1 MQSNDIDIALTD
13 MMGDDFAGHLD
24 AFAKR
29 KNVET
34 GPIAIFNPNPE
45 QSKHLQTA
53 RIPIFGLELDLVNL
67 RSEEYANNSR
77 IPTAVVRRLVLCR
90 LSASAQTRP
99 GFRDAPARCVA
110 ERQYYQCTLLQR
122 PYARGR
128 RLDGKG
134 IHLPHSLTTASLRS

>member
-13 MMGDDFAGHLD
+13 MMGEDFAGHLD
-24 AFAKR
+24 AFAKS
-29 KNVET
+29 KDVKT

-77 IPTAVVRRLVLCR
+77 IPTAIVTLVLLR
-90 LSASAQTRP
+90 LSNGSSLVSRLLVLHCKM
-99 GFRDAPARCVA
+99 RC
-110 ERQYYQCTLLQR
+110 EEIS
-122 PYARGR
+122 
-128 RLDGKG
+128 RLTHYFT
-134 IHLPHSLTTASLRS
+134 ISIIVR